1 MTVIV
6 KEIGFPEQ
14 LLAVGVT
21 VIVATTGVA
30 PVFTVG
36 NAEMFPVPLAPK
48 PIEVVELAQLYW
60 VPETMGLL
68 EKLTAFV
75 CVPAH
80 FT

>member
-30 PVFTVG
+30 PVFTAG

-48 PIEVVELAQLYW
+48 PIEVVELVQLYW
-60 VPETMGLL
+60 VPETVGLL
-68 EKLTAFV
+68 KKLTALV

>member
-30 PVFTVG
+30 PEFTVE
-36 NAEMFPVPLAPK
+36 NAEIFPVPLAPK
-48 PIEVVELAQLYW
+48 PIEVVELVQLYW
-60 VPETMGLL
+60 VPETVGLL
-68 EKLTAFV
+68 AKFIAFV
-75 CVPAH
+75 REPAH

>member
-30 PVFTVG
+30 PVFTVE
-36 NAEMFPVPLAPK
+36 NEEIFPVPLAPK
-48 PIEVVELAQLYW
+48 PIEVVELVQLYW
-60 VPETMGLL
+60 VPDTNGLL
-68 EKLTAFV
+68 AKVIAFV
-75 CVPAH
+75 RVPAH